1 MPTEAQV
8 QDSPPIADGVVRSL
22 DPRHV
27 TLERVAGRIATA
39 CVSAGLAIGAVIV
52 LLVTPLPAWLD
63 LLLVGGWAVVTL
75 VMGWWLHRWP
85 EIVHRHASYV
95 VEPEGIEIRRGVF
108 WRAITRVPRSR
119 VQHTDVLQGPLERRY
134 GLGTLVI
141 YTAGTAHSRVD
152 LAGLEHGTALRI
164 RNHLLPEDAT
174 DAV

>member
-27 TLERVAGRIATA
+27 TLERTAGRIATA
-39 CVSAGLAIGAVIV
+39 CVSAGLAIAAAIAV
-52 LLVTPLPAWLD
+52 LVATLPPWLD
-63 LLLVGGWAVVTL
+63 LLLVAGWAVLTIA
-75 VMGWWLHRWP
+75 MGWWLHRWP
-85 EIVHRHASYV
+85 EVTHRHASYMV
-95 VEPEGIEIRRGVF
+95 DGEGIEIRRGVF
-108 WRAITRVPRSR
+108 WRAILRVPRSR
-119 VQHTDVLQGPLERRY
+119 VQHTDVTQGPLERRY

-164 RNHLLPEDAT
+164 RDHLLPEEAT